1 MANTVSEIKRVKEAL
16 TKTTSPHLKRDYE
29 KYLRKLEK
37 RLKRGD

>member
-1 MANTVSEIKRVKEAL
+1 MADTVSEIKRVKEAL

>member
-1 MANTVSEIKRVKEAL
+1 MADTLSEIKRVKEAL
-16 TKTTSPHLKRDYE
+16 AKTQNPYLKRDYE

>member
-1 MANTVSEIKRVKEAL
+1 MNETLAEIKRVKEAIA
-16 TKTTSPHLKRDYE
+16 KTNSQNLKRDYG